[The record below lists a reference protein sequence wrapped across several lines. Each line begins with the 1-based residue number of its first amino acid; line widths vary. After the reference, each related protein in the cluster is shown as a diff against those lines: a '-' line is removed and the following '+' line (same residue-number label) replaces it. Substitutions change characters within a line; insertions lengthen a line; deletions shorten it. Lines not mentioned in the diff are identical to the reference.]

1 MAAMQSGVKLSVII
15 PAFNERSTICT
26 LLRRVCD
33 VPIDKEVIVVDDGST
48 DGTADELHKL
58 GLCSTGDAITV
69 TTPSGVTNE
78 LRLLVHQPNQGKG
91 VCVRDG
97 IAAATGELI
106 LIQDADLEYDPAEYP
121 KLIQPILDGKA
132 DVVFGSRFT
141 GSPRRVLYFWHALGN
156 HLLTFLSNVFTNL
169 NLTDM
174 ETCYK
179 VFRAEVVKGMPLRA
193 RRFGIEPEL
202 TAKVARRRARIYEVP
217 ISYAGRS
224 YLEGKKIGWKDGLA
238 AVWTIVKYALVDDRE
253 NREPGYKTLQRTESL
268 HRYNAWMWEKVA
280 PYVGDRVLEVGAG
293 TGNMTR
299 YLSSRE
305 QVVASDVDPQ
315 YVQMLGN
322 TFANDPHV
330 RACRFDLG
338 VDAAPEGLDG
348 GFDTVLCLN
357 VLEHIEDDIG
367 ALRRIHGVLTD
378 QGRVVLVVPALSRL
392 YGEIDRAIGHYR
404 RYEQAELTRK
414 LETAG
419 FVVEHTSTFNVI
431 GALGWYINSRL
442 LKRRTVPGLQAHIND
457 LLVPLLRLEGRLGC
471 PVGLSLLFVGR
482 RSAARL
488 DTSLASDRKR
498 QVSSTLA
505 AG

>member
-1 MAAMQSGVKLSVII
+1 MFGVKSAVKLSVVI
-15 PAFNERSTICT
+15 PAFNERSTICA

-48 DGTADELHKL
+48 DGTAGELHKL
-58 GLCSTGDAITV
+58 GLCTSGDTITV
-69 TTPSGVTNE
+69 TTPEGVTND

-97 IAAATGELI
+97 IAAASGDVI

-121 KLIQPILDGKA
+121 KLIQPILDGRA

-156 HLLTFLSNVFTNL
+156 HLLTFLSNMFTNL

-202 TAKVARRRARIYEVP
+202 TAKVARKRARIYEVP

-238 AVWTIVKYALVDDRE
+238 AVWTILRYAIVDDRE
-253 NREPGYKTLQRTESL
+253 NREPGYKTLQRTQSL
-268 HRYNAWMWEKVA
+268 RQYNAWMWEKVA

-299 YLSSRE
+299 YLSARE
-305 QVVASDVDPQ
+305 QVVATDVDPK

-322 TFANDPHV
+322 TFANDPRVH
-330 RACRFDLG
+330 ACRFDLG
-338 VDAAPEGLDG
+338 VDATPDGLDG

-357 VLEHIEDDIG
+357 VLEHVEDDAA
-367 ALRRIHGVLTD
+367 ALRRIYGVLAD
-378 QGRVVLVVPALSRL
+378 QGRVVLVVPAMPSL

-404 RYEQAELTRK
+404 RYDRADLAHK
-414 LETAG
+414 LESAG
-419 FVVEHTSTFNVI
+419 FVVEHTSTFNLI

-442 LKRRTVPGLQAHIND
+442 LKRRTVPGLQARIND
-457 LLVPLLRLEGRLGC
+457 LLVPLLRFEGRLHS
-471 PVGLSLLFVGR
+471 PVGLSFLFVGR
-482 RSAARL
+482 RRDGRVDAAPTTNTKRSTPSTPISA
-488 DTSLASDRKR
+488 
-498 QVSSTLA
+498 
-505 AG
+505 